1 MKYNPSIAHIV
12 YASDNMFAEILGV
25 SLVSLYE
32 NSRDMED
39 IIVYI
44 LDSDITENNKEK
56 LLSICKTCQ
65 RSNAVFIP
73 AENISDTLSI
83 DVAADR
89 GSLSQ
94 YARLFISSAL
104 PDELNRVLYLDC
116 DTIIKESIR
125 ELWNLNLQGKTIGA
139 LMDAFSKYYRS
150 NINLQPNDIMFNS
163 GVMLIDLEQWKR
175 KKAEQR
181 LLGFIA
187 ERRGKIQ
194 QGDQGVL
201 NAVLSRETYC
211 FEPEFNSVT
220 IFYDFTYKEMMVYR
234 KPPEFYTEGQIR
246 RAVEKPVIIHFTTSF
261 LSRRP
266 WVKGCTHRYTG
277 EWIKY
282 KKMSPWKNEPLW
294 EDSRPGWKQGGLK
307 IYKMLPDVIAV
318 RIAGLLQAYG
328 RPFIYKM
335 NGKMWGMNQFLKDY
349 DEKKRLKDGYR

>member
-1 MKYNPSIAHIV
+1 
-12 YASDNMFAEILGV
+12 
-25 SLVSLYE
+25 
-32 NSRDMED
+32 
-39 IIVYI
+39 
-44 LDSDITENNKEK
+44 
-56 LLSICKTCQ
+56 
-65 RSNAVFIP
+65 
-73 AENISDTLSI
+73 
-83 DVAADR
+83 
-89 GSLSQ
+89 
-94 YARLFISSAL
+94 
-104 PDELNRVLYLDC
+104 
-116 DTIIKESIR
+116 
-125 ELWNLNLQGKTIGA
+125 
-139 LMDAFSKYYRS
+139 
-150 NINLQPNDIMFNS
+150 
-163 GVMLIDLEQWKR
+163 
-175 KKAEQR
+175 
-181 LLGFIA
+181 
-187 ERRGKIQ
+187 
-194 QGDQGVL
+194 
-201 NAVLSRETYC
+201 
-211 FEPEFNSVT
+211 
-220 IFYDFTYKEMMVYR
+220 MMVYR